1 MSSGWQTLQAPA
13 QADASSAAAAVGSR
27 QGPSFAPG
35 TKLLATLLVLLLL
48 TMAWRQARHPL
59 VLMLAAHTTVF
70 VLIALAVVVAGY
82 LSVLYSRT
90 TIDGQQIRQSGFLP
104 RRVALADIAQLKLL
118 RVRGLEWLITPR
130 LVVRARGLGIS
141 TFHCAD
147 PGVLEA
153 VEQLCYGRSPPS
165 RTDS

>member
-1 MSSGWQTLQAPA
+1 M
-13 QADASSAAAAVGSR
+13 
-27 QGPSFAPG
+27 
-35 TKLLATLLVLLLL
+35 LVLLLM
-48 TMAWRQARHPL
+48 TMAWRQANHPL
-59 VLMLAAHTTVF
+59 VLMLAAQTTVF

-90 TIDGQQIRQSGFLP
+90 TIDGEEIRQSGFPP
-104 RRVALADIAQLKLL
+104 RRVALADIAQLKLV

-130 LVVRARGLGIS
+130 LVVRARGLGVS

-147 PGVLEA
+147 PGVLQA
-153 VEQLCYGRSPPS
+153 VEQLCYGRSSPS